1 MIPTLFKTEAIGMRQ
16 CLRPV
21 PLGTSSRVLLTRLRR
36 FTRARPAQDGW
47 GRLESV
53 ERPAAFDVPPP
64 VKMPDWGF
72 LKPNTEHV
80 QSVTEPKIRYLD
92 RQPSRAR
99 SDQRQFAATTT
110 LWDRSEEVA
119 IKNDDPMAPWNLS
132 SLLVETLRTRDV
144 VETLS
149 VVRAL
154 VNSPSAD
161 EAIAAMRGI
170 PRTTVSEILR
180 CLDPLEAG
188 HRLDCTHSLVI
199 PDHLQEFSP
208 VALAFDEFGVR
219 KIYKDLFTTMV
230 AFVELLHQAGHQLM
244 LADYVVLLRCAGATS
259 DVTAAKRVWKL
270 MDLNEVWDLRE
281 GLGYDE
287 LVKARYLVEPLYR
300 QYDLAR
306 VRLRPRNLRKV
317 NRPDMAL
324 RGRLEKLRL
333 YEARSKYHAY
343 GKSPHQPER
352 DLHWVLSLPGPL
364 NRIWFKMLNQGVTIT
379 ESLQCSY
386 LVACGYAGNLRM
398 IETILARFYDISIVD
413 GKTRRGITADSRN
426 VLITGGRKFPHGHPL
441 TPTPRLLNALVHSL
455 GAAGYVLL
463 AKKLVEFFA
472 QQYRLDIAAA
482 TWSDLLNHTYII
494 STHRAQ
500 VEWGLYES
508 NMAVKNRAVRAEDV
522 LDVYHAMTAHGIE
535 PSFEDLDKR
544 VNALIQSGAFDEAW
558 TAIRSGSAHYRTLM
572 AETQDALFEALYPS
586 PPRSASD
593 RVVRA
598 KAKQH
603 RAWYALQR
611 WCDRWLLRFSRREA
625 RLGVGDTMDAD
636 GDLTRRIPD
645 FVAEFVDYMPYPA
658 TYHVASGLVRLQA
671 NHQQKRMGWEK
682 RDVASA
688 PTLVVERDG
697 QDPRLDEDGR
707 HVVSEAGQPQYHVRT
722 RTYQHLDRRAQ
733 RTRRAQPWEA
743 VGFYKHCVA
752 DGAAEG
758 GWPHLKYSNVAH
770 CVEW

>member
-1 MIPTLFKTEAIGMRQ
+1 
-16 CLRPV
+16 
-21 PLGTSSRVLLTRLRR
+21 
-36 FTRARPAQDGW
+36 
-47 GRLESV
+47 
-53 ERPAAFDVPPP
+53 
-64 VKMPDWGF
+64 
-72 LKPNTEHV
+72 
-80 QSVTEPKIRYLD
+80 
-92 RQPSRAR
+92 
-99 SDQRQFAATTT
+99 
-110 LWDRSEEVA
+110 
-119 IKNDDPMAPWNLS
+119 MAPGNLS

-386 LVACGYAGNLRM
+386 LVACGRWKDEARHHSRQPKRPHHGRSQIPPRTPLDTNTAAAERPCPFAGGGRLR
-398 IETILARFYDISIVD
+398 LAREEA
-413 GKTRRGITADSRN
+413 RRVLRAAVQARHSR
-426 VLITGGRKFPHGHPL
+426 
-441 TPTPRLLNALVHSL
+441 
-455 GAAGYVLL
+455 
-463 AKKLVEFFA
+463 
-472 QQYRLDIAAA
+472 
-482 TWSDLLNHTYII
+482 SDLV
-494 STHRAQ
+494 RPAQ
-500 VEWGLYES
+500 PHIHH
-508 NMAVKNRAVRAEDV
+508 
-522 LDVYHAMTAHGIE
+522 LDA
-535 PSFEDLDKR
+535 P
-544 VNALIQSGAFDEAW
+544 
-558 TAIRSGSAHYRTLM
+558 RT
-572 AETQDALFEALYPS
+572 S
-586 PPRSASD
+586 
-593 RVVRA
+593 
-598 KAKQH
+598 
-603 RAWYALQR
+603 
-611 WCDRWLLRFSRREA
+611 
-625 RLGVGDTMDAD
+625 
-636 GDLTRRIPD
+636 
-645 FVAEFVDYMPYPA
+645 
-658 TYHVASGLVRLQA
+658 
-671 NHQQKRMGWEK
+671 RMGPV
-682 RDVASA
+682 RI
-688 PTLVVERDG
+688 
-697 QDPRLDEDGR
+697 QHGR
-707 HVVSEAGQPQYHVRT
+707 QEQGRPS
-722 RTYQHLDRRAQ
+722 
-733 RTRRAQPWEA
+733 
-743 VGFYKHCVA
+743 
-752 DGAAEG
+752 
-758 GWPHLKYSNVAH
+758 
-770 CVEW
+770 

>member
-1 MIPTLFKTEAIGMRQ
+1 MFKTEAVGLRQ

-21 PLGTSSRVLLTRLRR
+21 PLGTPSRVLLTRLRR

-53 ERPAAFDVPPP
+53 ERSTFDVPPP
-64 VKMPDWGF
+64 AKLPDWGF
-72 LKPNTEHV
+72 LKPNIDDV
-80 QSVTEPKIRYLD
+80 QSVAEPKVRYLD
-92 RQPSRAR
+92 RQPSRGR
-99 SDQRQFAATTT
+99 SDQRQFEATTT

-119 IKNDDPMAPWNLS
+119 IKNDDPMAPENLS
-132 SLLVETLRTRDV
+132 SLLLETLRTQDV

-149 VVRAL
+149 IVRAL
-154 VNSPSAD
+154 VNSPSA
-161 EAIAAMRGI
+161 EESIAAVRAI
-170 PRTTVSEILR
+170 PRTTISEVLR

-219 KIYKDLFTTMV
+219 KIYKDLFTTV
-230 AFVELLHQAGHQLM
+230 LAFVELLHQAGHQLM

-281 GLGYDE
+281 SLGYDE

-300 QYDLAR
+300 QYDLTR
-306 VRLRPRNLRKV
+306 VRLRPRNLRKL
-317 NRPDMAL
+317 NRPDLAL

-398 IETILARFYDISIVD
+398 IEAVLSRFYDVSIVD

-426 VLITGGRKFPHGHPL
+426 ALITGGRKFPIGHPL
-441 TPTPRLLNALVHSL
+441 APTPRLLNAIAHSL

-463 AKKLVEFFA
+463 AKKLVEFFS
-472 QQYRLDIAAA
+472 QQYRITIPPA
-482 TWSDLLNHTYII
+482 TWSDLLDHTYII

-500 VEWGLYES
+500 VEWGMYES
-508 NMAVKNRAVRAEDV
+508 NMPVKNRAVKAEDV
-522 LDVYHAMTAHGIE
+522 IDIWRAMTAQGIQ
-535 PSFEDLDKR
+535 PSFEDLDKY
-544 VNALIQSGAFDEAW
+544 VNALIQSGSFDDAW
-558 TAIRSGSAHYRTLM
+558 KAIRTGSAHYHTLM
-572 AETQDALFEALYPS
+572 TETQDALFEALYPS

-603 RAWYALQR
+603 RAWYSIQR
-611 WCDRWLLRFSRREA
+611 WCDRWLLRFSRREERA
-625 RLGVGDTMDAD
+625 EN
-636 GDLTRRIPD
+636 DLTRRIPD
-645 FVAEFVDYMPYPA
+645 FVAEFMDYMPHPA
-658 TYHVASGLVRLQA
+658 TYHVASGLVRLHA

-682 RDVASA
+682 SDFAST
-688 PTLVVERDG
+688 PTLMIERDN
-697 QDPRLDEDGR
+697 QDPRVDENGR
-707 HVVSEAGQPQYHVRT
+707 QLVNDAGHPQYHT
-722 RTYQHLDRRAQ
+722 KNRTYQHLDRRLL
-733 RTRRAQPWEA
+733 RTRREQPWEA
-743 VGFYKHCVA
+743 VGFYKHCVD
-752 DGAAEG
+752 DGATKS
-758 GWPHLKYSNVAH
+758 GWPHLKFSNVAH